1 MKRDRVIA
9 IVLCVVAATLSIAGL
24 VIVIASADT
33 TLGVLTI
40 VMGLSLVSSEF
51 VSPEESS

>member
-40 VMGLSLVSSEF
+40 VMGLSLFSSEV
-51 VSPEESS
+51 VSPEESP